1 MKKILMVALVVMLMI
16 ITATSSFAAGA
27 FVASPSGIDAPK
39 LISATNGDLDC
50 TAELILQSYSA
61 RDSFDA
67 ADKAKMEAA
76 YNSIKGTSD
85 LSTLNADLV
94 DIAKKY
100 DVTADK
106 LVVSDLFNVTYT
118 KCNDHSAHGAFTITV
133 KPQTLDNYV
142 AVMHFNGTEWEV
154 VESEVVDGY
163 LTFVADD
170 FSPYAIVAHDGSGK
184 APLSPAVAGGISG
197 TVIAVIAV
205 AAVVVGYFVIKKKKA

>member
-197 TVIAVIAV
+197 AVIAVIAV